1 MGSTITRRGALKG
14 SAALAALAAV
24 GAGRARADDWV
35 EAHGLSS
42 FGDLALPPDF
52 KRLAYVNPDAP
63 KGGLLSLQ
71 ITSTSGNQNF
81 DTFDTL
87 NIFSRR
93 GNGAAGMSATFDTL
107 MSGNGDEPDS
117 LYGLL
122 ARAVRVSPDKLGYR
136 FLLRPEARFADGSQV
151 TAADVKFSLEV
162 LKEKAHPTYSQ
173 LLVEVD
179 GVDAEADDVVLVR
192 FVKARTRDAHLVVA
206 GMPVFSAA
214 WWKGRD
220 FDASTLD
227 APLGSGAYRVKTFE
241 QGRTIEYELRDDYWA
256 KDLPIN
262 LGQNNFRR
270 LRFEYYRERQVAFE
284 AFKAGAIN
292 FHQEYTARVWATGYD
307 FPAFNDGRVKKELL
321 HNGAPTGSQG
331 WYFNTRREPFK
342 DPRIREALGLAFD
355 FEWTNKN
362 VMFSSYKRVVSYFQ
376 NSAME
381 AVGPP
386 GPEERKIL
394 EPLRGKVDDSVFGD
408 PYVPPV
414 SDGSGSD
421 RTLLK
426 RANEMLL
433 AAGCKREGGAL
444 MLPSGAP
451 FSIEFLD
458 FSDALQPHTAP
469 YQQNLRKLGIDS
481 RSRIVDAAQYKSRT
495 ENFDFDVVTM
505 AFGGAVTPGAEL
517 RVFLNSQAAKME
529 GSRNLSGVADPVVDA
544 LIERIVH
551 AATRDDLNVTCRV
564 LDRVLR
570 AAHYWV
576 PMWYSDAVR
585 AAYWDA
591 FSRPAIQP
599 KVGVGAPDTWW
610 WDEDKAKKIGL

>member
-1 MGSTITRRGALKG
+1 MGSTITRRGALTG
-14 SAALAALAAV
+14 SAALAALAVV
-24 GAGRARADDWV
+24 GGGRARADDWV
-35 EAHGLSS
+35 ETHGLSS

-71 ITSTSGNQNF
+71 ITATSGNQNF

-87 NIFSRR
+87 NIFSKR
-93 GNGAAGMSATFDTL
+93 GDGAAGMSAMFDTL

-117 LYGLL
+117 LYGLI
-122 ARAVRVSPDKLGYR
+122 ARAVSVSPDKLGYR
-136 FLLRPEARFADGSQV
+136 FLLRPEARFADGSKV
-151 TAADVKFSLEV
+151 TAADVKFSLDV

-179 GVDAEADDVVLVR
+179 GVDAEADDVALVR
-192 FVKARTRDAHLVVA
+192 FVKERSRDAHLVVA
-206 GMPVFSAA
+206 GMPIFSAA

-220 FDASTLD
+220 FDAATLE

-241 QGRTIEYELRDDYWA
+241 QGRFIEYELSDDYWA

-292 FHQEYTARVWATGYD
+292 FHQEYTARIWATGYD
-307 FPAFNDGRVKKELL
+307 FPAFNDGRVKKETL

-331 WYFNTRREPFK
+331 WYFNTRREQFK
-342 DPRIREALGLAFD
+342 DPRVREALGLAFD

-386 GPEERKIL
+386 SPDELKIL
-394 EPLRGKVDDSVFGD
+394 ETLRGTIPASVFGD

-421 RTLLK
+421 RALLK

-433 AAGCKREGGAL
+433 SAGCAREGGVL
-444 MLPSGAP
+444 KLPGGKP
-451 FSIEFLD
+451 FTIEFLD
-458 FSDALQPHTAP
+458 SSDALQPHTQSF
-469 YQQNLRKLGIDS
+469 QQNLRKLGIDAQ
-481 RSRIVDAAQYKSRT
+481 SRIVDAAQYKSRT
-495 ENFDFDVVTM
+495 ENFDFDVVTA
-505 AFGGAVTPGAEL
+505 AFGGSVTPGSEL
-517 RVFLNSQAAKME
+517 QVFLGSKAATME
-529 GSRNLSGVADPVVDA
+529 GSRNLSGIADPLVDA
-544 LIERIVH
+544 LIEWIIR
-551 AATRDDLNVTCRV
+551 APTRDTLNVACRV

-576 PMWYSDAVR
+576 PMWYSDAARV
-585 AAYWDA
+585 AYWDA
-591 FSRPAIQP
+591 FSRPATQP
-599 KVGVGAPDTWW
+599 KLGVGAPDTWW

>member
-1 MGSTITRRGALKG
+1 MKG
-14 SAALAALAAV
+14 SAALAALAVV
-24 GAGRARADDWV
+24 GGRPARADEWV
-35 EAHGLSS
+35 ETHGLSS
-42 FGDLALPPDF
+42 FGDLSLPPDF

-71 ITSTSGNQNF
+71 ITATSGNQNF

-107 MSGNGDEPDS
+107 MGGNGDEPDS
-117 LYGLL
+117 LYGLI

-136 FLLRPEARFADGSQV
+136 FLLRPEARFADGSPV
-151 TAADVKFSLEV
+151 TAADVKFSLDV
-162 LKEKAHPTYSQ
+162 LKQKAHPTYAQ

-192 FVKARTRDAHLVVA
+192 FVKERTRDAHLVVA

-214 WWKGRD
+214 WWQGRD
-220 FDASTLD
+220 FDAATLE

-241 QGRTIEYELRDDYWA
+241 QGRTIEYELRDDYWGR
-256 KDLPIN
+256 DLPIN
-262 LGQNNFRR
+262 VGQNNFRR

-307 FPAFNDGRVKKELL
+307 FPAFNDGRVKKESLR
-321 HNGAPTGSQG
+321 NGAPTGSQG

-386 GPEERKIL
+386 GPDELKIL

-408 PYVPPV
+408 PYKPPI

-444 MLPSGAP
+444 KLPSGAP

-469 YQQNLRKLGIDS
+469 YQQNLRKLGIEAQS
-481 RSRIVDAAQYKSRT
+481 RLVDAAQYKSRT

-505 AFGGAVTPGAEL
+505 AFGGSVTPGAEL
-517 RVFLNSQAAKME
+517 RVFLSSKAATME

-551 AATRDDLNVTCRV
+551 ASTRDDLNVACRV

-570 AAHYWV
+570 AAHYWA
-576 PMWYSDAVR
+576 PMWYNDAAWV
-585 AAYWDA
+585 AYWNA
-591 FSRPAIQP
+591 FSRPATQP
-599 KVGVGAPDTWW
+599 KLGVGAPDTWW

>member
-1 MGSTITRRGALKG
+1 MGSTITRRGALTG
-14 SAALAALAAV
+14 SAALAALAVV
-24 GAGRARADDWV
+24 GGGRARADDWV
-35 EAHGLSS
+35 ETHGLSS

-71 ITSTSGNQNF
+71 ITATSGNQNF

-87 NIFSRR
+87 NIFSKR
-93 GNGAAGMSATFDTL
+93 GDGAAGMSATFDTL

-117 LYGLL
+117 LYGLI
-122 ARAVRVSPDKLGYR
+122 ARAVSVSPDKLGYR
-136 FLLRPEARFADGSQV
+136 FLLRPEARFADGSKV
-151 TAADVKFSLEV
+151 TAADVKFSLDV

-179 GVDAEADDVVLVR
+179 GVDAEADDVALVR
-192 FVKARTRDAHLVVA
+192 FVKERSRDAHLVVA
-206 GMPVFSAA
+206 GMPIFSAA

-220 FDASTLD
+220 FDAATLE

-241 QGRTIEYELRDDYWA
+241 QGRFIEYELSDGYWA

-262 LGQNNFRR
+262 VGQNNFRR

-292 FHQEYTARVWATGYD
+292 FHQEYTARIWATGYD
-307 FPAFNDGRVKKELL
+307 FPAFNDGRVKKETL

-331 WYFNTRREPFK
+331 WYFNTRREQFK
-342 DPRIREALGLAFD
+342 DPRVREALGLAFD

-362 VMFSSYKRVVSYFQ
+362 VMFSSYKRVISYFQ

-386 GPEERKIL
+386 SPDELKIL
-394 EPLRGKVDDSVFGD
+394 ESLRGTIPASVFGD

-421 RTLLK
+421 RALLK

-433 AAGCKREGGAL
+433 SAGCAREGGVL
-444 MLPSGAP
+444 KLPGGKP
-451 FSIEFLD
+451 FTIEFLD
-458 FSDALQPHTAP
+458 SSDALQPHTQSF
-469 YQQNLRKLGIDS
+469 QQNLRKLGIDAQ
-481 RSRIVDAAQYKSRT
+481 SRIVDAAQYKSRT
-495 ENFDFDVVTM
+495 ENFDFDVVTA
-505 AFGGAVTPGAEL
+505 AFGGSVTPGSEL
-517 RVFLNSQAAKME
+517 QVFLGSKAATME
-529 GSRNLSGVADPVVDA
+529 GSRNLSGIADPLVDA
-544 LIERIVH
+544 LIEWIIR
-551 AATRDDLNVTCRV
+551 APTRDTLNVACRV

-576 PMWYSDAVR
+576 PMWYSDAARV
-585 AAYWDA
+585 AYWDA
-591 FSRPAIQP
+591 FSRPATQP
-599 KVGVGAPDTWW
+599 KLGVGAPDTWW

>member
-386 GPEERKIL
+386 GPEELKIL

-444 MLPSGAP
+444 MLPSGVP

-551 AATRDDLNVTCRV
+551 AATRDDLNVVCRV